1 VHVEVVVVV
10 EGIVPVILL
19 EEGIVPVV
27 VVEDVMRVIGDVVAV
42 GGVGNAGGDDDSW
55 I

>member
-27 VVEDVMRVIGDVVAV
+27 VVDVMRVVGDVVAV
-42 GGVGNAGGDDDSW
+42 GGVGNAGGNDNSW

>member
-1 VHVEVVVVV
+1 MHVEVVVVV

-27 VVEDVMRVIGDVVAV
+27 VVEVMRVVGDVVAV
-42 GGVGNAGGDDDSW
+42 GGVGNAGGNDNSW

>member
-27 VVEDVMRVIGDVVAV
+27 VVEVMRVVGDVVAV
-42 GGVGNAGGDDDSW
+42 GGVGNAGGNDNSW